1 MILGSYRTPT
11 LVKSELFGPAGP
23 IKGLFDTLVDLT
35 KLKNIVWK
43 VKKNL
48 LQHQKLASSA
58 HILISANS
66 RWPYG

>member
-23 IKGLFDTLVDLT
+23 KKGPIDTLVDLT
-35 KLKNIVWK
+35 KLKNIVGK

-48 LQHQKLASSA
+48 LQ
-58 HILISANS
+58 
-66 RWPYG
+66 R